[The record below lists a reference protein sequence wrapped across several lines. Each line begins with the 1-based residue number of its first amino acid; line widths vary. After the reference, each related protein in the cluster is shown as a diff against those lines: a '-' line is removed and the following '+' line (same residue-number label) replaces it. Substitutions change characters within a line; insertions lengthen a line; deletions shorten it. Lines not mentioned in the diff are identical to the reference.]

1 MKPRFSKPLALWCLV
16 TCAWTTQAATTELNV
31 AELQAAIAEGSLS
44 ATEIVSAYLERIET
58 VDASGPTTNAIIETN
73 PAALEIARALDAAFA
88 ESGPVGPLHG
98 LPVILKANIDTGD
111 SMVTS
116 AGSLALAN
124 HRAAEDAHLVA
135 KLRAAG
141 AVILGKANLSEW
153 ANFRST
159 ESVSGW
165 SSVGGQTKNAYVL
178 DRNPCG
184 SSSGSAVAVAA
195 GLAPLAVGTE
205 TNGSVVCPAG
215 INGVVGI
222 KPTVGLVSRHGIV
235 PIAASQDTAGP
246 MATTVQGA
254 ALLLDVMSGRDEDDD
269 ATLLAPPTLPKGL
282 DQANLEGVRFGVV
295 RDYFGAGSHAPTDAA
310 FEAAAARLAALGG
323 ELVDPIEVGLD
334 RDMSAAGYQ
343 VLLYEFKDGL
353 NRYLHEHRTGY
364 ATLAELIA
372 FNDAH
377 AESVMPIFGQEIF
390 IAGEATGGLDTDA
403 YREAVAGSVTKMR
416 GLVVGVMDAHDLDVL
431 IAPVNA
437 PAWKTDWVLGDTFSL
452 GSSSI
457 AAVSGYPSVVVPSAL
472 IKGLPVA
479 IAFIGRPYT
488 ERLLVDVATLFEQ
501 QRGAFPRTRFLRSM
515 EP

>member
-16 TCAWTTQAATTELNV
+16 TCAWTTHAATTELNV

-44 ATEIVSAYLERIET
+44 ATEIVTAYLERIET
-58 VDASGPTTNAIIETN
+58 VDVNGPATNAIIETN
-73 PAALEIARALDAAFA
+73 PAALEIAGALDAAFA

-116 AGSLALAN
+116 AGSLALAD

-141 AVILGKANLSEW
+141 AIILGKANLSEW

-254 ALLLDVMSGRDEDDD
+254 ALLLDVMSGPDEDDD

-282 DQANLEGVRFGVV
+282 DQANLEGVRFGMV

-310 FEAAAARLAALGG
+310 FEAAAARLTALGG

-353 NRYLHEHRTGY
+353 NRYLHEHRAGFT
-364 ATLAELIA
+364 TLAELIA

-377 AESVMPIFGQEIF
+377 AESVMPVFGQEIF
-390 IAGEATGGLDTDA
+390 IAAEATGGLATDA

-416 GLVVGVMDAHDLDVL
+416 GLVAGVMDAHDLDIL

-488 ERLLVDVATLFEQ
+488 ERLLIDVATLFEQ
-501 QRGAFPRTRFLRSM
+501 QRGAFPTTRFLRSM

>member
-1 MKPRFSKPLALWCLV
+1 MKPRKLIAVWILV
-16 TCAWTTQAATTELNV
+16 TCAWSTQAATTDLDV
-31 AELQAAIAEGSLS
+31 AELQAAIADGSLS
-44 ATEIVSAYLERIET
+44 AAEIVTAFLARIEA
-58 VDASGPTTNAIIETN
+58 VDATTNAIIETN

-88 ESGPVGPLHG
+88 ESGTVGPLHG

-111 SMVTS
+111 AMATS
-116 AGSLALAN
+116 AGSLALAE

-135 KLRAAG
+135 RLRAAG

-165 SSVGGQTKNAYVL
+165 SSVGGQTNNAYVL

-195 GLAPLAVGTE
+195 GLAPLAIGTE

-222 KPTVGLVSRHGIV
+222 KPTVGLVSRHGII

-246 MATTVQGA
+246 MAATVHGA
-254 ALLLDVMSGRDEDDD
+254 AVLLEVMSGRDEDDA
-269 ATLLAPPTLPKGL
+269 ATLDAPATLADGL
-282 DQANLEGVRFGVV
+282 AQADLQGVRFGVV

-310 FEAAAARLAALGG
+310 FDSAAQRLVALGG
-323 ELVDPIEVGLD
+323 ELVDPIEIG
-334 RDMSAAGYQ
+334 RTGDMSAAGYQ

-353 NRYLHEHRTGY
+353 NRYLREHRTGFT
-364 ATLAELIA
+364 TLAELIA
-372 FNDAH
+372 FNAAH

-390 IAGEATGGLDTDA
+390 IAAEATGGLDTDA
-403 YREAVAGSVTKMR
+403 YRDAIAGSVMKMR
-416 GLVVGVMDAHDLDVL
+416 GLVAGVMDEHELDVL

-437 PAWKTDWVLGDTFSL
+437 PAWKTDWVLGDRFGFS
-452 GSSSI
+452 SSSI
-457 AAVSGYPSVVVPSAL
+457 AAVSGYPSVVVPAAL
-472 IKGLPVA
+472 VKGLPVA

-488 ERLLVDVATLFEQ
+488 ERLLIDVASQFERH
-501 QRGAFPRTRFLRSM
+501 RGSFTKTQLLPSL